1 MLRREG
7 ADWDWR
13 QAREKYEA
21 KMMDTIFDAVVF
33 ADSEKSIVDFNNAA
47 EGLWDIKKSDAKG
60 MCIEELFYR
69 GKELQYL
76 DRIIDETKVKGYHKG
91 EFLFS
96 RKNGTTFYG
105 LLSTA
110 LAVDEN
116 GKEGILVVVRD
127 LSTEKRLQDQLLQ
140 FQKFPP
146 IGRFIEA
153 FAHEI
158 RNPLVSIGGF
168 AKKIDAQTE
177 ESFLYKKYL
186 QAIIKDAGRLEK
198 MLNEMERYLEF
209 AKVHKTAFGRADL
222 VELLRDVV
230 DKFNDTLSMSNI
242 SLFFSVAGSIPM
254 IYINNMYIREL
265 FSTIIGN
272 AIEDMPHGGNL
283 FINLSQEGNLLITS
297 ISDTGTGV
305 AGEHLDEMFE
315 PFVRSKTGMISFGLT
330 KCYAIVLE
338 HNGVIRVGTA
348 PGKGTVFSIGLPIER
363 RQRVMVPS

>member
-7 ADWDWR
+7 ADCERR
-13 QAREKYEA
+13 QEREKNAA
-21 KMMDTIFDAVVF
+21 KILDTVFDAIVF
-33 ADSEKSIVDFNNAA
+33 ADSERSIVDFNNAA

-60 MCIEELFYR
+60 MCIDELFYR
-69 GKELQYL
+69 GKELQYV
-76 DRIIDETKVKGYHKG
+76 DRIIDEAKVKGCHKG
-91 EFLFS
+91 EFLFN

-105 LLSTA
+105 LLSAA
-110 LAVDEN
+110 LTVDED
-116 GKEGILVVVRD
+116 GKEGILIVVRD
-127 LSTEKRLQDQLLQ
+127 LSTEKRLHDQLLQ

-168 AKKIDAQTE
+168 AKKIDSQTE
-177 ESFLYKKYL
+177 ESFSYKKYL

-198 MLNEMERYLEF
+198 MLNEMETYLEF
-209 AKVHKTAFGRADL
+209 AKVHKPAFGRVDMVA
-222 VELLRDVV
+222 LLRDVV
-230 DKFNDTLSMSNI
+230 DKFNDTLSMSKI
-242 SLFFSVAGSIPM
+242 TLYFSVAGSIPM

-272 AIEDMPHGGNL
+272 AIEVMPRGGDL
-283 FINLSQEGNLLITS
+283 FINLSQEGNLLITN
-297 ISDTGTGV
+297 ISDTGQGI

-315 PFVRSKTGMISFGLT
+315 PFVRSETGMISFGLT

-338 HNGVIRVGTA
+338 HNGVIRVGST
-348 PGKGTVFSIGLPIER
+348 PGKGTVFSIGLPVER